1 MVDGAR
7 TIYVARL
14 PYLWVGLAGVIG
26 FGWLLAAGPDV
37 RGVAMWL
44 LVLGVAT
51 VVARSTS
58 RLGVWATDVDLLI
71 GNDRRVFRVPKEGA
85 SVEIVR
91 IAPEPTETSE
101 LDPVQPGKKLLVIPG
116 RSDDV
121 PITVEAA
128 RTMTLRRMRRLKE
141 QIEAEL

>member
-1 MVDGAR
+1 MVEGAR

-14 PYLWVGLAGVIG
+14 PYLWVGLVAVIG
-26 FGWLLAAGPDV
+26 FGWLLIAGPGL

-51 VVARSTS
+51 FVARSTA
-58 RLGVWATDVDLLI
+58 RLGVWATETDLVI

-91 IAPEPTETSE
+91 IAPEPTEVNE
-101 LDPVQPGKKLLVIPG
+101 LDPVQPGKKLVVTPG
-116 RSDDV
+116 RPEDA

-128 RTMTLRRMRRLKE
+128 RTMTLRRMRRLE
-141 QIEAEL
+141 AQIAAEL